1 MAVGGPVT
9 VVRQYMQKFGIWIV
23 VAASLWLTFRLFHTY
38 DFGELWRAKAD
49 PAVPFPNFWQGVDI
63 VVALPVSW
71 LPLVGDYSRFARREA
86 PAAAG
91 TYIGYAVANIW
102 FFALGMLYV
111 QALADPT
118 AGPSAGTLV
127 GDLVTSLLPLA
138 LGWLALLVLLVGES
152 DEAFANIYS
161 TAVSFRNLAP
171 RLTHTMLAIGVG
183 IAAVLVAML
192 LDQLGWAETYENFLL
207 VIGGIFVPLFGVY
220 LADFFVVRRG
230 SYHVPELYRE
240 SGEYWYG
247 RGVNAI
253 GVAVWALGFV
263 VYILAAQPLWLIEHV
278 DVVSW
283 APRAAS
289 FVDNFG
295 GTIPAFVIT
304 FLAYWGATKALGRA
318 ETAVSAAQAAD

>member
-23 VAASLWLTFRLFHTY
+23 VAASLWLTFRLFHLR
-38 DFGELWRAKAD
+38 FRRALAGEGRPGSA
-49 PAVPFPNFWQGVDI
+49 FPNFWQGVDI

-111 QALADPT
+111 QALAEPT
-118 AGPSAGTLV
+118 AGLSAGTLV

-192 LDQLGWAETYENFLL
+192 PRSARLG
-207 VIGGIFVPLFGVY
+207 
-220 LADFFVVRRG
+220 
-230 SYHVPELYRE
+230 
-240 SGEYWYG
+240 
-247 RGVNAI
+247 
-253 GVAVWALGFV
+253 
-263 VYILAAQPLWLIEHV
+263 
-278 DVVSW
+278 
-283 APRAAS
+283 
-289 FVDNFG
+289 
-295 GTIPAFVIT
+295 
-304 FLAYWGATKALGRA
+304 
-318 ETAVSAAQAAD
+318 